1 MNKNTIMEKE
11 IVKISQLVENKD
23 NPRYIT
29 KPAFEKLVKSILN
42 FPHMLE
48 IRPIVVDGKYKVLGG
63 NMRLKALERIE
74 GMQATEIRT
83 SLESLETYTRKTEL
97 ERANL
102 LQYWEEWL
110 TKPVVPVISA
120 AQMTEEEQR
129 EFIIKDNVGFGDW
142 NFDTLANEWDD
153 VELTEW
159 GMTLPRPDDETEG
172 TKKDLSDKVVEK
184 YAVEIDCTNE
194 DEQKEIYNE
203 LVERGY
209 VCRVLTL

>member
-1 MNKNTIMEKE
+1 MNKNTMMKNE

-29 KPAFEKLVKSILN
+29 KPAFEKLVKSILI
-42 FPHMLE
+42 FPRMLE
-48 IRPIVVDGKYKVLGG
+48 IRPIVVDGKNKVLGG

-74 GMQATEIRT
+74 GMQAAEIRA
-83 SLESLETYTRKTEL
+83 SLESLETYNRKTKL

-102 LQYWEEWL
+102 LQYWAEWL
-110 TKPVVPVISA
+110 ANPVVSVISA

-153 VELTEW
+153 VELSEW
-159 GMTLPRPDDETEG
+159 GMTLPQPDDETEG
-172 TKKDLSDKVVEK
+172 TKKDLSDKVVVK
-184 YAVEIDCTNE
+184 YAVEIDCPNE
-194 DEQKEIYNE
+194 DEQEEIYNE
-203 LVERGY
+203 LVGRGY